1 MAVALPLLVA
11 GAGIGYAAS
20 TMAGGPK
27 PPPPPPPP
35 PNAPDLSRP
44 SIAEQGAAERA
55 SLTGAEGA
63 GFNNTDVTGGSGG
76 ATPAQTTAG
85 AQQTKSVL
93 GG

>member
-1 MAVALPLLVA
+1 MSFVPVFGPALFGSA
-11 GAGIGYAAS
+11 
-20 TMAGGPK
+20 PK

-35 PNAPDLSRP
+35 PNAPDLSQP

-76 ATPAQTTAG
+76 AIPAQTTAG